1 MQKKSKKPS
10 LFRKGHLSIKC
21 TKPMRNALLAFG
33 LFIFF
38 LSGTQLSAQRMG
50 YTNSLLLLNQMPE
63 IAQADT
69 AIMVLR
75 DSLLADGES
84 RAKLLQ
90 EKYLKYME
98 EAQKGILTPVESQ
111 KREAEIQKGQDDLQQ
126 YEQQIKNWLSDKREV
141 LYGPVLEK
149 LQQAID
155 EVGKE
160 NGFQFIFD
168 VSSLNI
174 IVYAE
179 ESEDVTPL
187 IKAKLGLE

>member
-1 MQKKSKKPS
+1 
-10 LFRKGHLSIKC
+10 
-21 TKPMRNALLAFG
+21 MRNALLAFG

-50 YTNSLLLLNQMPE
+50 YTNSLLLLNQMSE

-69 AIMVLR
+69 AIMILR

-90 EKYLKYME
+90 GKYLKYME
-98 EAQKGILTPVESQ
+98 EAQQGVLTPVESQ
-111 KREAEIQKGQDDLQQ
+111 KREAEIQKGQEELQQ
-126 YEQQIKNWLSDKREV
+126 YEQQIKNWLSEKREV

-179 ESEDVTPL
+179 ESEDVTSL